1 MRGRFI
7 IVGKLTD
14 QRTHMPMTL
23 PPAIAQFIDGA
34 TLKRETRGESPCQVH
49 RFRKGTDVFFLK
61 SSAAVYA
68 PTTYS
73 VQREAAVLRWLSGQL
88 KVPDVVVSA
97 ETDDAEYMVTRAVP
111 GRPLSALKS
120 GQHASLML
128 QEALRQ
134 VQAVPISRCP
144 FDSRV
149 APRLQEL
156 DYLMA
161 RGLIDEGCDLQQW
174 PGLATPADLR
184 ALLQA
189 TMPAEDLVF
198 SHGDLGDSNVFWMV
212 RTTCGSSTWAGAA
225 SRTGGSTLR
234 SCIAD
239 CVNRSR
245 RRRRRCS
252 CSTWAGRMNRRSAG
266 FTNSS
271 TSCFERSGA
280 PWLRTSWASH
290 AG

>member
-1 MRGRFI
+1 
-7 IVGKLTD
+7 
-14 QRTHMPMTL
+14 MPMTL
-23 PPAIAQFIDGA
+23 PPSIAQFIDGA

-97 ETDDAEYMVTRAVP
+97 ETDEAEYMVTRAVP
-111 GRPLSALKS
+111 GRPLSAVKS

-134 VQAVPISRCP
+134 VQAVPIGRCP

-149 APRLQEL
+149 APRLREL
-156 DYLMA
+156 DYLMV
-161 RGLIDEGCDLQQW
+161 RGLIDEDCDLQQW

-198 SHGDLGDSNVFWMV
+198 SHGDLGDSNVFLDGADDLWFID
-212 RTTCGSSTWAGAA
+212 AG
-225 SRTGGSTLR
+225 RGG
-234 SCIAD
+234 IAD
-239 CVNRSR
+239 RWLDIAFVHRELRESISGPSAALFLQQLDRPDEPAR
-245 RRRRRCS
+245 RR
-252 CSTWAGRMNRRSAG
+252 
-266 FTNSS
+266 FHEQLDEL
-271 TSCFERSGA
+271 F
-280 PWLRTSWASH
+280 
-290 AG
+290 